1 MKGDRGVHRY
11 TALIDGEHGAYGV
24 SFPDLPGCVAMGAT
38 VDDALLA
45 AAEALREFDAD
56 AAAAGVS
63 LAAPRSPEQW
73 FADDEVAVALRQGA
87 SLASV
92 PLVRTTARSAKANLS
107 LNAGVLAAIDAE
119 ASRRGLT
126 RSALVEAMA
135 RHSLASMA

>member
-1 MKGDRGVHRY
+1 MHRY
-11 TALIDGEHGAYGV
+11 TALIDGEAGAYGV

-38 VDDALLA
+38 VDGAMLG

-56 AAAAGVS
+56 ITANGHV
-63 LAAPRSPEQW
+63 LPAPRSH
-73 FADDEVAVALRQGA
+73 DELLAEPDVATALRDGA
-87 SLASV
+87 RLASV
-92 PLVRTTARSAKANLS
+92 ALVRETGRSVKANLS

-135 RHSLASMA
+135 RHSLASMS